1 MMKVLKN
8 IFFMLMGFGLF
19 VASGCSDPNAVI
31 DQNTLIENNNWAY
44 VNRIKNTVNIT
55 DETIPYNLYLNVRVT
70 ADYKYANLFLIIKQ
84 TGPDKK
90 PKSARYEI
98 KLANAD
104 GEWLGSGSGN
114 IYSYQVPFA
123 KKYKFPAKGTYTF
136 EIEQN
141 MRDNPLR
148 EVSDVGIRVEKAE

>member
-1 MMKVLKN
+1 
-8 IFFMLMGFGLF
+8 MLMGCGLLMA
-19 VASGCSDPNAVI
+19 VGCSDPNAVM
-31 DQNTLIENNNWAY
+31 DNNTLIENNNWAY

-55 DETIPYNLYLNVRVT
+55 DETILYNLYLNLRVT
-70 ADYKYANLFLIIKQ
+70 ADYKYSNVFVVIKQ
-84 TGPDKK
+84 IGPDKK
-90 PKSARYEI
+90 PRSVRYEF

-114 IYSYQVPFA
+114 IYSYQVPFS
-123 KKYKFPAKGTYTF
+123 KNYKFPAKGNYTF

-148 EVSDVGIRVEKAE
+148 EVSDVGMRVEKAE

>member
-1 MMKVLKN
+1 MRL
-8 IFFMLMGFGLF
+8 FFLLLI
-19 VASGCSDPNAVI
+19 VASLGIAGCNDPNAII
-31 DQNTLIENNNWAY
+31 DQNTLIENNNWSY
-44 VNRIKNTVNIT
+44 VNKIKHTVNIT
-55 DETIPYNLYLNVRVT
+55 DEGIPYNLYLNVRVT

-123 KKYKFPAKGTYTF
+123 KKYKFSVKGAYTF

-141 MRDNPLR
+141 MRDNPLH
-148 EVSDVGIRVEKAE
+148 EVSDVGIRVERAQ

>member
-1 MMKVLKN
+1 
-8 IFFMLMGFGLF
+8 MLMGCGVLI
-19 VASGCSDPNAVI
+19 ASGCSDPNAVS
-31 DQNTLIENNNWAY
+31 DNNTLIENNNWSY

-55 DETIPYNLYLNVRVT
+55 DETIPYNLYLNLRVT
-70 ADYKYANLFLIIKQ
+70 ADYKYSNVFVVIKQ

-90 PKSARYEI
+90 PRSARYEF

-104 GEWLGSGSGN
+104 GEWLGRGSGN

-123 KKYKFPAKGTYTF
+123 KRHKFPAKGAYTF

-148 EVSDVGIRVEKAE
+148 EVSDVGMRVEKAQ

>member
-1 MMKVLKN
+1 MRL
-8 IFFMLMGFGLF
+8 FFLLLI
-19 VASGCSDPNAVI
+19 VASFGIAGCNDPNAII
-31 DQNTLIENNNWAY
+31 DQNTLIENNNWSY
-44 VNRIKNTVNIT
+44 VNKIKHTVNIT

-90 PKSARYEI
+90 PRSARYEI

-123 KKYKFPAKGTYTF
+123 KKYKFPTNGVYTF
-136 EIEQN
+136 EFEQN
-141 MRDNPLR
+141 MRDNPLH
-148 EVSDVGIRVEKAE
+148 EVSDVGIRVERAQ

>member
-1 MMKVLKN
+1 MKVFKTL
-8 IFFMLMGFGLF
+8 FLMLMAWGLLL
-19 VASGCSDPNAVI
+19 ASGCSDPNAVI
-31 DQNTLIENNNWAY
+31 DQNTLVVNNNWSY
-44 VNRIKNTVNIT
+44 VNKIRASVNIT

-70 ADYKYANLFLIIKQ
+70 ADYKYANLFVIIKQ

-90 PKSARYEI
+90 PSSARYEF

-104 GEWLGSGSGN
+104 GEWLGGGSGN
-114 IYSYQVPFA
+114 IYSYQVPFN
-123 KKYKFPAKGTYTF
+123 KGYKFPAKGTYTF

-148 EVSDVGIRVEKAE
+148 EVSDVGIRVEKAD